1 MFFLGRISSA
11 SATII
16 LSFVLAIAT
25 IVAMAIWWPVG
36 LNQVQNLAQGLENW
50 LTNSNLPVEY
60 NVWLNFLIDDQ
71 SLTFMMFTIIARI
84 LVAIFLTLVGGLL
97 GNEREPAL

>member
-16 LSFVLAIAT
+16 LSFVLAIAA
-25 IVAMAIWWPVG
+25 IVSMAIWWPAG

>member
-71 SLTFMMFTIIARI
+71 SLTFMMFTIVARI
-84 LVAIFLTLVGGLL
+84 VVAIFLTLIGALL
-97 GNEREPAL
+97 GNSREPAL

>member
-25 IVAMAIWWPVG
+25 IVSMAIWWPAG

-84 LVAIFLTLVGGLL
+84 VVAIFLTLVGTLL